1 MQETY
6 FMPVRVYSGEN
17 CLLQHP
23 EVFAAAGKKALI
35 VCGRNSAKRC
45 GVLADIEKILNETG
59 RDFAV
64 FDRVE
69 PNPSIETIY
78 EGAAFARS
86 EGADFIVAAG
96 GGSPMDAAKA
106 IAVLACESIPRD
118 GLFQGNYGKALPM
131 IHIPTTAGTGSELTP
146 YAILTDDRIETKMTM
161 SGAVMFPKAA
171 FLDGKYM
178 AQLPYRTTVHT
189 AVDALS
195 HAAEGMLSNR
205 SSRFSDALAKQSL
218 QMIAAQFPALEA
230 GRFDPAARQSL
241 LEASAL
247 AGMVISQTG
256 TTVVHTMGYS
266 FTYFLGTDHG
276 RANGLTLGQFLA
288 LGEAQCPARIREIL
302 SCLGM
307 TQAAEL
313 TAFLRKLLQPD
324 ERLSEAQVRKFT
336 EITMKRGA
344 KKLSD
349 CMVRVSET
357 DILNLYAGYRQEGVK

>member
-1 MQETY
+1 M
-6 FMPVRVYSGEN
+6 R
-17 CLLQHP
+17 
-23 EVFAAAGKKALI
+23 
-35 VCGRNSAKRC
+35 
-45 GVLADIEKILNETG
+45 
-59 RDFAV
+59 
-64 FDRVE
+64 
-69 PNPSIETIY
+69 PNPAIETVY

-106 IAVLACESIPRD
+106 IAVLACASIPREA
-118 GLFQGNYGKALPM
+118 LFQGNYGKALPM

-161 SGAVMFPKAA
+161 SGPVMFPKAA

-195 HAAEGMLSNR
+195 HAAEGMLSNK

-218 QMIAAQFPALEA
+218 QMIAAQFPALET
-230 GRFDPAARQSL
+230 GRFDEAARQSL

-276 RANGLTLGQFLA
+276 RANGLTLGQFLE

-307 TQAAEL
+307 TKAAEL

-349 CMVRVSET
+349 CMIRVSET
-357 DILNLYAGYRQEGVK
+357 DIMNLYAGYRQEGVK